1 VAVILSCAMML
12 RYSLNMPSEA
22 LAIEKAV
29 RTVLNDGFGTGD
41 IGGTSSTSELG
52 DKIVEAL
59 TTLLSK

>member
-1 VAVILSCAMML
+1 VAAILSCAMML

-29 RTVLNDGFGTGD
+29 RTVLDDGFGTGD

-52 DKIVEAL
+52 DKIEGAL
-59 TTLLSK
+59 IALLSR